1 MFFGMVG
8 AGRGILLFGAR
19 PTGASLVPGELVPD
33 ALLRSL
39 KALSDPT
46 RLRILHYLT
55 LEPRTPAQLARQ
67 LRLRAPT
74 VIHHLKALR
83 LAGLV
88 QLRVGEDKPDSLCRS
103 PRDGE
108 SGVESLRD
116 FLGGSIVGT
125 EAQL

>member
-1 MFFGMVG
+1 MYFGMVS
-8 AGRGILLFGAR
+8 AEREILLFGAR
-19 PTGASLVPGELVPD
+19 PPEDSLVPGELVPD

-88 QLRVGEDKPDSLCRS
+88 QLRLGEDKQDRGYAARPEMVKAAC
-103 PRDGE
+103 
-108 SGVESLRD
+108 ESLSD
-116 FLGGSIVGT
+116 FLGESIEGT
-125 EAQL
+125 G